1 MCIILGAMFQI
12 IFHVSMDTA
21 KDIVENNIMLVVH
34 QSQILIEDFWRMNP
48 DGSYYTRNGQIVEFL
63 ILNETCSWTYAN
75 DDFNDECSCI
85 KMLADK
91 AGGRRKEGGIG
102 SLYEE
107 IIKFGLLREG
117 KYAIMKSYLTQH
129 ELTWGERYNQGMGW
143 HRSDER
149 VYGIN
154 PYRGYLTNKKWIYN
168 EDITI
173 FISILLVY
181 LL

>member
-34 QSQILIEDFWRMNP
+34 QSQILLEDFWRMNP

-91 AGGRRKEGGIG
+91 ASRKQTGKVDVVG
-102 SLYEE
+102 S
-107 IIKFGLLREG
+107 G
-117 KYAIMKSYLTQH
+117 
-129 ELTWGERYNQGMGW
+129 
-143 HRSDER
+143 
-149 VYGIN
+149 
-154 PYRGYLTNKKWIYN
+154 
-168 EDITI
+168 
-173 FISILLVY
+173 
-181 LL
+181 